1 MHINISSFIQS
12 VRRNHALEHA
22 TIQILSSRKKY
33 SFLAGYSDW
42 HGFWVLGEVDT
53 NDLLDAT
60 REALSRLK
68 GGEARL
74 AVHPNCGTNFSVSGL
89 LAGSAAM
96 LALAGADTSRK
107 RLERFPLVI
116 SLVTLALI
124 AAQPL
129 GPKAQQHLTTCPQPG
144 SLEIAGVQV
153 VPVQFARMHRVLTA
167 EAQEE

>member
-1 MHINISSFIQS
+1 MPNS
-12 VRRNHALEHA
+12 VSLILHSIRRNHALEHA
-22 TIQILSSRKKY
+22 TIQILSARKKY

-42 HGFWVLGEVDT
+42 RGFWVLGDVDT
-53 NDLLDAT
+53 LDLQNAA

-68 GGEARL
+68 GGESHL
-74 AVHPNCGTNFSVSGL
+74 AVHPHCGTNFAVSGL

-96 LALAGADTSRK
+96 LALAGANSSRK
-107 RLERFPLVI
+107 KLERFPLLI

-124 AAQPL
+124 ASEPL

-153 VPVQFARMHRVLTA
+153 VPGQFTRAHRVLTVRV
-167 EAQEE
+167 QE

>member
-1 MHINISSFIQS
+1 MQKSISSVIQS
-12 VRRNHALEHA
+12 IRRNHALEHA

-42 HGFWVLGEVDT
+42 RGFWVLGEVDSL
-53 NDLLDAT
+53 DLQNAAQ
-60 REALSRLK
+60 EALARLK

-74 AVHPNCGTNFSVSGL
+74 AVHPHCGTNFAVSGL

-96 LALAGADTSRK
+96 LALAGANSTRK
-107 RLERFPLVI
+107 RLERFPMVI

-129 GPKAQQHLTTCPQPG
+129 GPKVQQHLTTCPQPG
-144 SLEIAGVQV
+144 NMEIAGVQV
-153 VPVQFARMHRVLTA
+153 VPLQFARVHRVLTTGA
-167 EAQEE
+167 RE

>member
-1 MHINISSFIQS
+1 MSNSISSILHAI
-12 VRRNHALEHA
+12 RRNHALEHA
-22 TIQILSSRKKY
+22 TIQILSTRKKY

-53 NDLLDAT
+53 LDLQNAA

-68 GGEARL
+68 GGEVRL
-74 AVHPNCGTNFSVSGL
+74 AVHPHCGTNLAVSGL

-96 LALAGADTSRK
+96 LAMAGANSSRK
-107 RLERFPLVI
+107 RLERFPLVV

-144 SLEIAGVQV
+144 NLEIAAVQV
-153 VPVQFARMHRVLTA
+153 VPLQFARVHRVLTVG
-167 EAQEE
+167 AQE